1 MACKRISTKVNG
13 LDELRSYD
21 IKMSMI
27 FTEWSENI
35 LKLSSAS
42 MDYKDYEKKK
52 NEQIPR
58 VFVNPFSFIDVV
70 ISIAAVARSFF
81 FIIV

>member
-1 MACKRISTKVNG
+1 
-13 LDELRSYD
+13 
-21 IKMSMI
+21 
-27 FTEWSENI
+27 
-35 LKLSSAS
+35 

-58 VFVNPFSFIDVV
+58 VFVNPFSFIDIVLV
-70 ISIAAVARSFF
+70 PFISIAAVARSFF